1 MTIQNTTIQDSDKE
15 GFAYLNA
22 IALGEIPPPKFTS
35 DITFWSHERNN
46 PLIGKVVDFSEFEHE
61 SYGPQKTVIVEREN
75 REMVSA
81 ILTPYLQNGVV
92 LQNCEVGDLVL
103 IEKKNKERSKYG
115 KVFNRFEFV
124 VKKQA

>member
-35 DITFWSHERNN
+35 DITFWTHERNN

-61 SYGPQKTVIVEREN
+61 S
-75 REMVSA
+75 
-81 ILTPYLQNGVV
+81 TPF
-92 LQNCEVGDLVL
+92 
-103 IEKKNKERSKYG
+103 
-115 KVFNRFEFV
+115 KVFLDDNCRF
-124 VKKQA
+124 KNDSIQQRITKIYQ